1 VRRRRFDM
9 PAYLI
14 GQVTIHDPAEYEKYL
29 TGFMEAFA
37 PFEGP
42 F

>member
-1 VRRRRFDM
+1 M